1 MKRILIAG
9 GLAVL
14 CGCNGNLGFQLGSVG
29 KSATQP
35 SVGPGSGFSSSSVN
49 MRFGDA
55 PGLGSMLGAIGLGW
69 LVGRD
74 ARGDT
79 RLPPAMDA
87 NRAINEQDCSQAP
100 VDSSANLRCR

>member
-1 MKRILIAG
+1 MKKIATAAAIA
-9 GLAVL
+9 LL
-14 CGCNGNLGFQLGSVG
+14 CGCNANLGFQLGSVG

-74 ARGDT
+74 ARVDS
-79 RLPPAMDA
+79 RIPPAMDA
-87 NRAINEQDCSQAP
+87 NRSK
-100 VDSSANLRCR
+100 

>member
-1 MKRILIAG
+1 MKRLLIAG
-9 GLAVL
+9 GIVLL

-55 PGLGSMLGAIGLGW
+55 PGFGSMLGAIGLGW

-74 ARGDT
+74 ARTGESRIPT
-79 RLPPAMDA
+79 AMDS
-87 NRAINEQDCSQAP
+87 NRSINEQDCSRP
-100 VDSSANLRCR
+100 VEATGNLRCN